1 MASSLLRLFQKKK
14 DNNSLELF
22 VSVTDNG
29 PGISEADLA
38 HIFEEHYQGD
48 ASKSVSEIGVGLGMK
63 LCKEIVELFQGTIAV
78 ESTLHKGTTVSFKI
92 IVQLH

>member
-1 MASSLLRLFQKKK
+1 
-14 DNNSLELF
+14 
-22 VSVTDNG
+22 VVVTDTG

-63 LCKEIVELFQGTIAV
+63 LCKEIVELFHGTIIV
-78 ESTLHKGTTVSFKI
+78 ESKLRQGTTVSFKI
-92 IVQLH
+92 DLQLR